1 MNRNEVESYGKNW
14 NDVNFP
20 AALDANTLS
29 IEYAKRF
36 SISQKAAA
44 GRLLVDGPQCKILN
58 ELVESEMAGPD

>member
-29 IEYAKRF
+29 IEYAKRLN
-36 SISQKAAA
+36 ISQKAAA
-44 GRLLVDGPQCKILN
+44 GRLLVDGPHCKLLN
-58 ELVESEMAGPD
+58 ELTESDLGEPD